1 MPSSPGEN
9 YLETDILTATPQK
22 LQLMLIEG
30 ALNRIERVRAHWQA
44 GENDRANEE
53 LICAQEIITE
63 LMAGLNRQ
71 ASPEL
76 VKKIAA
82 IYIYIFRCLLDAG
95 LGRDETKLDEAIRVL
110 DVERETWQQVCREVV
125 SSQLSEA
132 HKPNSPPAP
141 HIGMADVAQ
150 PGSFSIE
157 A

>member
-1 MPSSPGEN
+1 MPSSPGDN
-9 YLETDILTATPQK
+9 YLETEILTASPQK

-30 ALNRIERVRAHWQA
+30 TLNRIERVRAHWRA
-44 GENDRANEE
+44 GEDARANQE

-63 LMAGLNRQ
+63 LMSGLNRQ

-76 VKKIAA
+76 VNRIAA
-82 IYIYIFRCLLDAG
+82 VYIFVFRCLLDAG
-95 LGRDETKLDEAIRVL
+95 VQRDEAKLDEASRVL
-110 DVERETWQQVCREVV
+110 GVERETWQQVCREVANL
-125 SSQLSEA
+125 QADEA